1 MARRLRLAAAVAVL
15 AVVMVVF
22 FVILRPKAPT
32 PPDIDTAAL
41 DPAVAEL
48 IQKHLR
54 AVHAAPRSAEAWGKL
69 GSVLM
74 HYEFT
79 DETEATFARA
89 EQLAPQEPRWPYL
102 HGLFIGARDVIAATE
117 KFRRA
122 TVLTGDKPDAP
133 RLRLAQNLAERGL
146 NEEAAT
152 HFQTLLQNTPGH
164 PAARLGLARIR
175 QSEGRLVEATNL
187 LANCLQDPHT
197 RHSAHALLAM
207 MEQALGNAPAAERAA
222 RTSSTLPADAAWPDP
237 WWHEARAGR
246 VGHKALLE
254 DATVMIERG
263 SWTEAQATLGQ
274 IIRTYPQDSEAWYL
288 MSWIF
293 NQQQLGAE
301 AERALREYV
310 RLSPSSPKGYAQLA
324 VTLLGQRRHAEAVE
338 VLQTGLKLKPT
349 WRELHSNLGYACVQL
364 GRDEDAI
371 GHFRNALALDPNY
384 LPTHTALAELL
395 ARRGQI
401 EEARDF
407 LRRALELNPT
417 DRRAKAM
424 LDQLGAAR

>member
-1 MARRLRLAAAVAVL
+1 MTVLSVAL
-15 AVVMVVF
+15 ISFIAPG
-22 FVILRPKAPT
+22 PKTPA
-32 PPDIDTAAL
+32 PPDIDITAL
-41 DPAVAEL
+41 DPVVAEL
-48 IQKHLR
+48 IRTNLQTVR
-54 AVHAAPRSAEAWGKL
+54 AAPHSAAAWGKL

-79 DETEATFARA
+79 DEAEGAFARA

-102 HGLFIGARDVIAATE
+102 HGLFIGSRNVVGATE

-146 NEEAAT
+146 NEEAAL
-152 HFQTLLQNTPGH
+152 HFQTLLQHTPGH

-175 QSEGRLVEATNL
+175 QSEGRPAEATNL
-187 LANCLQDPHT
+187 LASCLQDPHT
-197 RHSAHALLAM
+197 RHSAYALLAM
-207 MEQALGNAPAAERAA
+207 LEQALGNLPAAEVAA
-222 RTSSTLPADAAWPDP
+222 RTSSTLPADVAWPDP
-237 WWHEARAGR
+237 WWNEALVWR
-246 VGHKALLE
+246 VGRKALLE
-254 DATVMIERG
+254 DAAVLIERG
-263 SWTEAQATLGQ
+263 AWTEAQATLGS
-274 IIRTYPQDSEAWYL
+274 IIRTYPNESEAWYL
-288 MSWIF
+288 MGWIF
-293 NQQQLGAE
+293 NQQQRGAE

-310 RLSPSSPKGYAQLA
+310 RLSPQSPKGYAQLA
-324 VTLLGQRRHAEAVE
+324 VALLGQRRHVDAVE

-364 GRDEDAI
+364 GRDEEAI

-401 EEARDF
+401 DEVRAL
-407 LRRALELNPT
+407 LRRALELSPS

-424 LDQLGAAR
+424 LDQLEALR